1 VERFDKRG
9 MLAGLYVIEALLT
22 LALAAL
28 LWRFSF
34 AGVLVFVAI
43 DGTVAVAATALVRA
57 STARAAAATVEP
69 AARGSQNGSGSDA
82 VADAQRQAN
91 GALNVAFMVSLWL
104 GPAIGGALVH
114 WLGGPVALVLDAVSF
129 LLCAALVLGLRI
141 QADGEDGST
150 FSRLR
155 AAWQHLR
162 AVPALRILLITEA
175 VAVVVFASVEPVEVV
190 YAKSSLHVGDLG
202 FGLLVAAWGFGA
214 AVGAIAFSR
223 SVHRP
228 LGGMLTGGAFL
239 VGLAY
244 LGFAAAPT
252 LAVACVAA
260 VIGGAGNGIQWPSFI
275 SAVQQLTPGALH
287 GRLMSVIGSL
297 NALCPALGF
306 ALGGTIAALTSPR
319 VAMLVAGI
327 VTMVA
332 LHLSVAGALK
342 AYGATLYQLRW
353 AIVTVM
359 AVLALAFVMNASG
372 QTITLGTWMAGAG
385 GAFAL
390 ISPILGWLGTAV
402 TGSDTSSNSLFGAL
416 QVTAAAK
423 AGLSPVLMAAGN
435 SSGGVL
441 GKMIS
446 PQNLAIASAA
456 VEVEGREGDIFRRV
470 FIWSLVFLAF
480 ICALSGLQASVLSW
494 MVP

>member
-1 VERFDKRG
+1 MLPKSSRLRRILLAYTVNELGTWFGYVALALGVYDHTHSALATAGLFIARGLLPALLAPVLVARVERFDKRG
-9 MLAGLYVIEALLT
+9 MLAGLYAIEALLT

-57 STARAAAATVEP
+57 STARAAAASVEP
-69 AARGSQNGSGSDA
+69 AAQGSQNGSGSDA

-150 FSRLR
+150 LSRLR

-214 AVGAIAFSR
+214 AAGAIAFSR

-252 LAVACVAA
+252 LAVACGAA

-319 VAMLVAGI
+319 VAMLVAG
-327 VTMVA
+327 VVA
-332 LHLSVAGALK
+332 ACATVAFMRLRLGNLQSTASEQPAANPEPGFLS
-342 AYGATLYQLRW
+342 
-353 AIVTVM
+353 
-359 AVLALAFVMNASG
+359 
-372 QTITLGTWMAGAG
+372 
-385 GAFAL
+385 
-390 ISPILGWLGTAV
+390 
-402 TGSDTSSNSLFGAL
+402 SL
-416 QVTAAAK
+416 
-423 AGLSPVLMAAGN
+423 P
-435 SSGGVL
+435 
-441 GKMIS
+441 
-446 PQNLAIASAA
+446 
-456 VEVEGREGDIFRRV
+456 
-470 FIWSLVFLAF
+470 
-480 ICALSGLQASVLSW
+480 
-494 MVP
+494 